1 MMDPLGLLYK
11 YASLFRKMISAKV
24 WSSERS
30 IKELLSLNSEADW
43 DFLTSAMDI
52 VDDGSA
58 AIGHVMKY
66 GLRGPTKYDDLGEK
80 YLRLYGLL
88 SATYIQQQSIGTIYK
103 LMNLPDPKQLRAT
116 FETLEIR
123 GLRHK
128 LSSHGTDLLDRATG
142 TQQAFVPLRL
152 NLNDGL
158 SVTYVNYT
166 ASSMHHHVD
175 LAAAIDA
182 HVKMMIDVMD
192 SIIEKSMTTIFE
204 KSSKQKAEIASEL
217 DDLRIEKAGGWV
229 SKTEAGPK
237 LIVTFVDAE
246 SER

>member
-1 MMDPLGLLYK
+1 MMNPLGLLYK
-11 YASLFRKMISAKV
+11 YASLFRKMISVKV
-24 WSSERS
+24 WSGERP
-30 IKELLSLNSEADW
+30 IKELLSLNSESDW

-52 VDDGSA
+52 VDDASA
-58 AIGHVMKY
+58 AIGHVMRY
-66 GLRGPTKYDDLGEK
+66 GLGGPTKYDDLGEK

-88 SATYIQQQSIGTIYK
+88 SATYVQQQSISTIYK
-103 LMNLPDPKQLRAT
+103 LMNLPDPKQLKAI

-123 GLRHK
+123 SLRHK
-128 LSSHGTDLLDRATG
+128 LSSHGTDFLDRATG

-166 ASSMHHHVD
+166 AASTHHHVD
-175 LAAAIDA
+175 LSAAIDA
-182 HVKMMIDVMD
+182 HVMMIVDVLD

-204 KSSKQKAEIASEL
+204 KNSKHKSEIASEL

-246 SER
+246 PEQ